1 MFGLLFRII
10 LVAAIIYFLVLP
22 LILRSHSA
30 AVQFY
35 WWMRP

>member
-10 LVAAIIYFLVLP
+10 LVAALIYFLVLP
-22 LILRSHSA
+22 MIFRANSSIIQL
-30 AVQFY
+30 Y